1 MAVQINKPMVE
12 GLEKEWRNKSPRL
25 TEREL
30 LELFPEAKE
39 FIFEKIEELKMTRE
53 RLVSLIKKK
62 LQIIRQKSKP
72 ENQWFW
78 EEVVKVEE
86 GWDLLKAERQ
96 LARLQRLISTT
107 RGQEIKGKITEEKI
121 RQASLAPIEIIA
133 NGNGIKLRKSG
144 RSLVGLCPFHQERT
158 PSFFIYP
165 ETNSFYCYGCQKG
178 GNIITFVKLL
188 YSYSFKETVEFLS
201 NNY

>member
-1 MAVQINKPMVE
+1 MVE